1 MRKNQLIQIAI
12 LVIALICG
20 YKSIESLIGVVI
32 VVLFQLGDRFSG
44 SWDFILRYIIFL
56 GIYCAAFFLLIR
68 YNKQIAD
75 YVDKQAE
82 PDTAAS
88 TESLPLLIRESNL
101 LYIVVIAL
109 CLITLIEEVPVIILS
124 IYNYFKKEAGGRSGN
139 IGDLNFKTAAIRFVF
154 TLIVLFTAKSISAW
168 FGKQFYSGKP
178 MIETTGQSN
187 DSNDLN
193 L

>member
-1 MRKNQLIQIAI
+1 M
-12 LVIALICG
+12 
-20 YKSIESLIGVVI
+20 
-32 VVLFQLGDRFSG
+32 D
-44 SWDFILRYIIFL
+44 SWDLIFRYLIFIA
-56 GIYCAAFFLLIR
+56 IYCAGFFLLIR

-75 YVDKQAE
+75 YIDKQGE
-82 PDTAAS
+82 STTTAN
-88 TESLPLLIRESNL
+88 TELVPLRIGQSNL
-101 LYIVVIAL
+101 LYIVLIAL

-139 IGDLNFKTAAIRFVF
+139 IEDLNFKTAAIKFVF
-154 TLIVLFTAKSISAW
+154 TLIVLFTAKSISTW

-178 MIETTGQSN
+178 LIETTGESG